1 MDDELHAITDR
12 EKYITDLHSQLQK
25 VIAGQSFE
33 YTDAGKLIVEIL
45 SADVN
50 NFTKQI
56 LSNKFIND
64 HQGYVDA
71 RAKAN
76 YAASLLGRLKT
87 LDDPKKEKEIR
98 ESLEAAKNDE
108 PTVEPTNG

>member
-1 MDDELHAITDR
+1 MDEQREITDR
-12 EKYITDLHSQLQK
+12 EKYISDLHVQLEK

-33 YTDAGKLIVEIL
+33 FTEAGKLIVDIL
-45 SADVN
+45 TQDVN
-50 NFTKQI
+50 LFTKQI

-76 YAASLLGRLKT
+76 YAASLLGRLKS

-98 ESLEAAKNDE
+98 DNLEAAKNDE
-108 PTVEPTNG
+108 PTEVTSGE